1 MTIDNTTQHNN
12 NTQNGATQRWQNGDG
27 KSKEL
32 SKTTT
37 DLVEDEK
44 DPDVIPHGKKT
55 EKSSAHATSVH
66 YGELR
71 PAGRL
76 CQGLSMGIKWNFHF
90 N

>member
-1 MTIDNTTQHNN
+1 LTTQK
-12 NTQNGATQRWQNGDG
+12 GAAQRWQNGDG

-55 EKSSAHATSVH
+55 EKSTANATSVH
-66 YGELR
+66 YGELL
-71 PAGRL
+71 PGRAAL
-76 CQGLSMGIKWNFHF
+76 SGLSMGIKWNFRF